1 MAVTCS
7 DDRVLRQWDLTRLS
21 ASSSSSSS
29 AVREYCGHG
38 SFVNACDLDPTAQFL
53 ASVRAAAPLCL
64 SPASARRDRQGWAKR

>member
-53 ASVRAAAPLCL
+53 ASVLFAFPFVCP
-64 SPASARRDRQGWAKR
+64 SRQAVVAKRSC